1 MIRVGLTGGIGSGK
15 STVARIFAALGIP
28 VYGAD
33 TASKR
38 ILARADVRAQVL
50 SLFPEIESVPD
61 FSPDSFLSFKQALAR
76 LVFPAP
82 ERLAAL
88 NGLLHPLVFADC
100 EAWLQKQ
107 AQGDGT
113 ALSRPPYAVVEAAI
127 LLESGLYKQM
137 ERIISVECPVEIQI
151 QRACRRDGVTEDMV
165 KARLARQWSA
175 EQRRPYADFV
185 IENDGRQSVLA
196 AVLDIDRQLH

>member
-33 TASKR
+33 MASKR

-50 SLFPEIESVPD
+50 SRFPDIEADPD
-61 FSPDSFLSFKQALAR
+61 FSPDSFLAFTRALAR

-100 EAWLQKQ
+100 DAWLAKQ
-107 AQGDGT
+107 AQGD
-113 ALSRPPYAVVEAAI
+113 APYAIVEAAI
-127 LLESGLYKQM
+127 LLESGLYKRM
-137 ERIISVECPVEIQI
+137 DRIISVECPVEIQI

-165 KARLARQWSA
+165 RARLARQWSA

>member
-33 TASKR
+33 MASKR

-50 SLFPEIESVPD
+50 SRFPDIEADPD
-61 FSPDSFLSFKQALAR
+61 FSPDSFLAFTRALAR

-100 EAWLQKQ
+100 DAWLAKQ
-107 AQGDGT
+107 AQGD
-113 ALSRPPYAVVEAAI
+113 APYAIVEAAI
-127 LLESGLYKQM
+127 LLESGLYKHM
-137 ERIISVECPVEIQI
+137 DRIISVECPVEIQI

-165 KARLARQWSA
+165 RARLARQWSA

>member
-33 TASKR
+33 MASKR

-50 SLFPEIESVPD
+50 SRFPDIEADPD
-61 FSPDSFLSFKQALAR
+61 FSPDSFLAFTRALAR

-100 EAWLQKQ
+100 DAWLAKQ
-107 AQGDGT
+107 AQGD
-113 ALSRPPYAVVEAAI
+113 APYAIVEAAI
-127 LLESGLYKQM
+127 LLESGLYKRM
-137 ERIISVECPVEIQI
+137 DRIISVECPVEIQI

-165 KARLARQWSA
+165 RARLARQWST

>member
-50 SLFPEIESVPD
+50 SLFPEIESDPD

-76 LVFPAP
+76 IVFPAP
-82 ERLAAL
+82 EKLAAL

-100 EAWLQKQ
+100 EAWLAKQ

-113 ALSRPPYAVVEAAI
+113 SPCPPYAVVEAAI
-127 LLESGLYKQM
+127 LIESGLHERM
-137 ERIISVECPVEIQI
+137 DRIISVECPVEIQI

>member
-28 VYGAD
+28 VYAAD

-50 SLFPEIESVPD
+50 SLFPEIEADPD
-61 FSPDSFLSFKQALAR
+61 FSPDSFLSFTRALAR
-76 LVFPAP
+76 LVFPSP

-100 EAWLQKQ
+100 EAWLEKQ
-107 AQGDGT
+107 AHGDGT
-113 ALSRPPYAVVEAAI
+113 AERRPPYAVVEAAI
-127 LLESGLYKQM
+127 LLESGLYRRM
-137 ERIISVECPVEIQI
+137 DRIISVECPVEIQI

-165 KARLARQWSA
+165 RARLARQWSA

-196 AVLDIDRQLH
+196 AVLAIDRQLH

>member
-33 TASKR
+33 SASKR

-50 SLFPEIESVPD
+50 SRFPDIEADPD
-61 FSPDSFLSFKQALAR
+61 FSPDSFLAFTRALAR

-100 EAWLQKQ
+100 DAWLTKQ
-107 AQGDGT
+107 AQGD
-113 ALSRPPYAVVEAAI
+113 APYAIVEAAI
-127 LLESGLYKQM
+127 LLESGLYKRM
-137 ERIISVECPVEIQI
+137 DRIISVECPVEIQI

-165 KARLARQWSA
+165 RARLARQWSA

>member
-38 ILARADVRAQVL
+38 ILACADVRAQVL
-50 SLFPEIESVPD
+50 SLFPEIESDPD
-61 FSPDSFLSFKQALAR
+61 FFPDSFLSFKQALAR

-137 ERIISVECPVEIQI
+137 ECIISVECPVEIQI

>member
-50 SLFPEIESVPD
+50 SLFPEIGSDPD
-61 FSPDSFLSFKQALAR
+61 FSPDSFLSFTRALAR

-82 ERLAAL
+82 ERLTAL

-100 EAWLQKQ
+100 DTWLEKQ

-113 ALSRPPYAVVEAAI
+113 AKRPPYAVVEAAI
-127 LLESGLYKQM
+127 LLESGLYRRM
-137 ERIISVECPVEIQI
+137 DRIISVECPVEIQI

-196 AVLDIDRQLH
+196 AVLAIDRQLH

>member
-50 SLFPEIESVPD
+50 SLFPEIESDPD

-151 QRACRRDGVTEDMV
+151 QRACRRDGVTEDLV

>member
-1 MIRVGLTGGIGSGK
+1 M
-15 STVARIFAALGIP
+15 
-28 VYGAD
+28 YGAD

-50 SLFPEIESVPD
+50 SLFPEIESDPD
-61 FSPDSFLSFKQALAR
+61 FSSDSFLSFKQALAR

-151 QRACRRDGVTEDMV
+151 QRACRRDGVTEDLV

>member
-1 MIRVGLTGGIGSGK
+1 M
-15 STVARIFAALGIP
+15 
-28 VYGAD
+28 YGAD

-50 SLFPEIESVPD
+50 SLFPEIESDPD

-137 ERIISVECPVEIQI
+137 ECIISVECPVEIQI